1 MRRSRAQSFGLLAV
15 VLMLAGVAVVPAGAS
30 DPPSQEMTVPTTPG
44 QTETV
49 TWTGTV
55 LPGANPGSEC
65 GQSTDLGQDSH
76 TVELTVPDGTYDS
89 VTVLASATISYDGP
103 NDLIVTVV
111 GPDGSSISA
120 DSGFLDEDETATF
133 TDPTAGTYTILACMF
148 AGATPQ
154 PYTGTLTLEAAERP
168 VAEIP
173 TGCPGAIGP
182 AAPRAKRPHG
192 VIRDVQ
198 AGIDCLA
205 PITPEQQ
212 ADTTVEPS
220 ISVNPNDPQNAVA
233 LYQEGRVDAGCAEAT
248 GFATT
253 TNAGR
258 TWKFGELPNLTTATG
273 GEIPLASDPVVA
285 FGPNDIVYANTLLCL
300 EDSND
305 LAISVSRDGGLTWG
319 DPIRLN
325 VNDTLPMT
333 DKNWMVVDNSDAPGH
348 HLGRIYL
355 VWDNIAPVVA
365 AYSDDEGQTWQ
376 GPFVIYSG
384 QGLGTI
390 PLVMPDGDLG
400 VVFGTLADPLPP
412 IHGSPGDYE
421 DEALDEIDK
430 EVIVLIDGA
439 GSVPTGAPLA
449 ASPPLTVAADAGQDV
464 RRQRA
469 GEGLPTAAVDPET
482 GRIYVAWTDARFRTD
497 EANDIVVTSSA
508 DGGLTW
514 SKTTRVN
521 PGPPDDFVDRFTPAM
536 AVEPDGD
543 VVISYRVQ
551 YEAPEVAD
559 FSPFVDTFLQR
570 SSDGAETFSA
580 PQRVNS
586 VRTDVR
592 FAAFSRASAFLGD
605 YSQVASAGRFTY
617 IVRTEAFRL
626 SLDEPATFPPT
637 VHHQR
642 TWVAIVSS

>member
-1 MRRSRAQSFGLLAV
+1 MRRSHAQSFGLLAI
-15 VLMLAGVAVVPAGAS
+15 VLALACVAAGPAVAS
-30 DPPSQEMTVPTTPG
+30 DPPSQAVTVPTTPG
-44 QTETV
+44 QTVTV

-55 LPGANPGSEC
+55 LPGANPSSEC
-65 GQSTDLGQDSH
+65 GQPTDVGQDSH
-76 TVELTVPDGTYDS
+76 EVQLSVPPGTYDS
-89 VTVLASATISYDGP
+89 VTVLASATVSYDGP

-111 GPDGSSISA
+111 GPDGSSTSA
-120 DSGFLDEDETATF
+120 DGGFLDEDETATF
-133 TDPTAGTYTILACMF
+133 TDPAAGTYTILACMF

-168 VAEIP
+168 VSAIP
-173 TGCPGAIGP
+173 PGCPGGTGP
-182 AAPRAKRPHG
+182 ASPRVKHPKG
-192 VIRDVQ
+192 VLRDVQ

-205 PITPEQQ
+205 PITAEQQ
-212 ADTTVEPS
+212 ADTAVEPS
-220 ISVNPNDPQNAVA
+220 ISVNPSDPRNAVA

-253 TNAGR
+253 TDAGR
-258 TWKFGELPNLTTATG
+258 TWTFGELPHLTTATG

-285 FGPNDIVYANTLLCL
+285 FGPNNILYANTLLCL

-319 DPIRLN
+319 DPIRLH

-333 DKNWMVVDNSDAPGH
+333 DKNWMVVDNSNAPGH

-365 AYSDDEGQTWQ
+365 AYSDDQGQTWQ

-384 QGLGTI
+384 QGIGTI
-390 PLVMPDGDLG
+390 PLVMPDGDLA
-400 VVFGTLADPLPP
+400 VVFSTLADALPP
-412 IHGSPGDYE
+412 IHRNPGDYE
-421 DEALDEIDK
+421 DEVLDEIDK
-430 EVIVLIDGA
+430 QVIVVLQGA
-439 GSVPTGAPLA
+439 GTVPTGAPLV
-449 ASPPLTVAADAGQDV
+449 ASPPVTVAADAGQDV

-497 EANDIVVTSSA
+497 EANDILVTSSA
-508 DGGLTW
+508 DEGLTW
-514 SKTTRVN
+514 SGATRVN
-521 PGPPDDFVDRFTPAM
+521 PGPPDDFVDRFTPAI

-543 VVISYRVQ
+543 VVIAYRVQ
-551 YEAPEVAD
+551 YEAPAVAD

-570 SSDGAETFSA
+570 SSDGGETFSA
-580 PQRVNS
+580 PLRVNS

-605 YSQVASAGRFTY
+605 YSQVSSAGRFTY

-626 SLDEPATFPPT
+626 SLDEPATFPPA

-642 TWVAIVSS
+642 TWVAVVSS

>member
-1 MRRSRAQSFGLLAV
+1 MRRLRAPLLGFVLLLVGLLAV
-15 VLMLAGVAVVPAGAS
+15 PASAS
-30 DPPSQEMTVPTTPG
+30 DPPSHQLTVPTTPG
-44 QTETV
+44 ETVTV

-55 LPGANPGSEC
+55 LPGANPTSEC
-65 GQSTDLGQDSH
+65 GLPTDVGQDTH
-76 TVELTVPDGTYDS
+76 EIQLTVPEGTYDD
-89 VTVLASATISYDGP
+89 VTVLTTATISYDGP
-103 NDLIVTVV
+103 NDLILTIVL
-111 GPDGSSISA
+111 PDGSSTSA
-120 DSGFLDEDETATF
+120 DAGFVDTDETATL
-133 TDPTAGTYTILACMF
+133 TDPAGGTYQILACMF

-154 PYTGTLTLEAAERP
+154 QYTGTLTLEAAERAI
-168 VAEIP
+168 VGIP
-173 TGCPGAIGP
+173 PGCPGSRGP
-182 AAPRAKRPHG
+182 ASPPAKRQPG

-220 ISVNPNDPQNAVA
+220 ITVNPSDPQNAVA

-253 TNAGR
+253 TNAGW
-258 TWKFGELPNLTTATG
+258 TWTFGELPNLTTATG

-319 DPIRLN
+319 DPIRLH
-325 VNDTLPMT
+325 VNDTLPLT

-390 PLVMPDGDLG
+390 PLVMPNGDLA
-400 VVFGTLADPLPP
+400 VVFGTLASPLPP
-412 IHGSPGDYE
+412 IHADPGDYE
-421 DEALDEIDK
+421 DEVLDEIDK
-430 EVIVLIDGA
+430 LVLVLIEGA

-469 GEGLPTAAVDPET
+469 GEGLPSAAVDPET

-497 EANDIVVTSSA
+497 EANDTVLTSSA

-514 SKTTRVN
+514 SGPTRVN
-521 PGPPDDFVDRFTPAM
+521 SGPPDDFVDRFTPAI
-536 AVEPDGD
+536 AVEPDGNL
-543 VVISYRVQ
+543 VIAYRVQ
-551 YEAPEVAD
+551 YEAAEVED

-570 SSDGAETFSA
+570 STDGGETFSA

-605 YSQVASAGRFTY
+605 YSQVASAGPLTY
-617 IVRTEAFRL
+617 IVRTEAFQL
-626 SLDEPATFPPT
+626 SRNEPATFPPT

-642 TWVAIVSS
+642 TWVAVVSAES